1 MVLAVL
7 CINANAAPIATVK
20 ESYYSINGMTAQELR
35 AQMRKLGP
43 TENYSPY
50 DAYTKYY
57 VKWRYH
63 LSQSSGGCRLTN
75 IRVTVDTT
83 YTFPRW
89 ENYNSGSAR
98 LQANWNHYFTKLRA
112 HERAHGAH
120 GTNAANEI
128 DAMLSRLPVMA
139 DCDELSRKADSQA
152 YTILGKY
159 QRADGEYDR
168 DTNHGISEGV
178 ILQDE

>member
-7 CINANAAPIATVK
+7 CMTANAAPISTVK
-20 ESYYSINGMTAQELR
+20 ESYYSIYGTTAQELR

-43 TENYSPY
+43 TENRSPY
-50 DAYTKYY
+50 DAYTRYY

-63 LSQSSGGCRLTN
+63 LDQSPDGCRLTN

-83 YTFPRW
+83 HTYPRW
-89 ENYNSGSAR
+89 ENYSSGSAR
-98 LQANWNHYFTKLRA
+98 LQSNWNHYFARLRT
-112 HERAHGAH
+112 HERAHAAH
-120 GTNAANEI
+120 GTHAANDI

-139 DCDELSRKADSQA
+139 DCDELSRTADSQA

-159 QRADGEYDR
+159 QRADGEYDQ
-168 DTNHGISEGV
+168 DTNHGINEGV